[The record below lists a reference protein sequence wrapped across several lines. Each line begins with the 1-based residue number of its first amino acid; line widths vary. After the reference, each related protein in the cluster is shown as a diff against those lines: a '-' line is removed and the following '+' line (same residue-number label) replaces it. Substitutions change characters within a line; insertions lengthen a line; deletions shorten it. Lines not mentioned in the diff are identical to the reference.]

1 MGAPSAS
8 NSPSALFTSQFPHPA
23 FLESV
28 MATTINI
35 WIVSIE
41 EYLSNRP
48 LPDCSQKH
56 CGGNKLIANN
66 NQRALRIFAK
76 LMNESDLVYESLASE
91 IFVTTP
97 S

>member
-1 MGAPSAS
+1 M
-8 NSPSALFTSQFPHPA
+8 
-23 FLESV
+23 V
-28 MATTINI
+28 TTMRIILDI

-66 NQRALRIFAK
+66 NQRALCIVAK
-76 LMNESDLVYESLASE
+76 LMNESDLVYELLACE
-91 IFVTTP
+91 IFVATP
-97 S
+97 SRLSC

>member
-1 MGAPSAS
+1 
-8 NSPSALFTSQFPHPA
+8 
-23 FLESV
+23 

-66 NQRALRIFAK
+66 NQQALCIVAK
-76 LMNESDLVYESLASE
+76 LMNESDLVYELLACE
-91 IFVTTP
+91 IFVGTP
-97 S
+97 SCLSRLSCDFLSAGDPCSIETSSEC